1 VKKLNSRVVF
11 RNKELFNTYKKLED
25 GNSEEQKLYKWI
37 TRAIQ
42 DLKEDAF
49 SGLSIP
55 KDRIPKKYQ
64 KEFEAKS
71 VWKYD
76 LPKAFRLIYTIEN
89 NKIEVFAIILEWFD
103 HKSYEKRFN
112 YSK

>member
-1 VKKLNSRVVF
+1 MKKLNARVIF
-11 RNKELFNTYKKLED
+11 HSKELYDIYKKLET
-25 GNSEEQKLYKWI
+25 GNSEDQKLYKWI
-37 TRAIQ
+37 TRAIN

-49 SGLSIP
+49 SGLAIP

-64 KEFEAKS
+64 KKFEAKS

-89 NKIEVFAIILEWFD
+89 NEIEVFAIVLEWFD
-103 HKSYEKRFN
+103 HKSYEKRFK
-112 YSK
+112 Y

>member
-1 VKKLNSRVVF
+1 MKKLNARVIF
-11 RNKELFNTYKKLED
+11 HSTELYETYKKLEHGKSD
-25 GNSEEQKLYKWI
+25 EQKLYKWI

-49 SGLSIP
+49 SGLAIP
-55 KDRIPKKYQ
+55 KDRIPKKYE

-89 NKIEVFAIILEWFD
+89 NEVEVFAIVLEWFD
-103 HKSYEKRFN
+103 HKNYERNFK
-112 YSK
+112 Y